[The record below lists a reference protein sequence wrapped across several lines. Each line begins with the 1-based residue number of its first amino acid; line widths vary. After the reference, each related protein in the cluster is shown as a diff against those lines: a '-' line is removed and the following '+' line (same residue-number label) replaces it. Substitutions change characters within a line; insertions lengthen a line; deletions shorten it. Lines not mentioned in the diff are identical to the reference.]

1 MFGNLFSLNS
11 QKIMRKK
18 TTKIFAKIQKTKTVT
33 LEEALKVTNLQIGKM
48 SVCEDLG
55 GGRAVQIVKVND
67 QDPEHSYILDEEAL
81 RCE

>member
-1 MFGNLFSLNS
+1 MLCFLFSQS
-11 QKIMRKK
+11 SKKILRKK
-18 TTKIFAKIQKTKTVT
+18 QQQKYSQRYEKR
-33 LEEALKVTNLQIGKM
+33 KPFLQIGKM

-81 RCE
+81 RCEYLSLFR